1 MRTLK
6 MTAGY
11 NFSTRRR
18 FATLAGLVVA
28 SWGVIAVTIDAMV
41 HLTR

>member
-1 MRTLK
+1 

-18 FATLAGLVVA
+18 FATLAGLIVA
-28 SWGVIAVTIDAMV
+28 SWAVIAVTVDAMM

>member
-1 MRTLK
+1 

-11 NFSTRRR
+11 NFSSRRR
-18 FATLAGLVVA
+18 FATLAGLAIA

-41 HLTR
+41 RLTR